1 MLQGKIM
8 NKVIFTGMATFGTLL
23 CCVGPVSAQ
32 LITYSNPDTSWIS
45 QSKRFNI
52 VGPLDSSIS
61 SFTDGL
67 VMVTL
72 DDPGVIGKLGYD
84 ALEVWGASP
93 FSSLSRGEKA
103 LSWNESTDLHFS
115 KSLQSFGFEA
125 QIGDFTTPYDLN
137 LQFYNGSVLVGSI
150 VRTIDNTGVMTGP
163 DGWDPSQGGA
173 RLFAG
178 SLGTG
183 FTSVR
188 ILSTGEYGFSAAG
201 FRYNA
206 LDGTTPLAPGA
217 VPEPGEWAAFGTLGI
232 GLFSLVFRARRRFTK

>member
-1 MLQGKIM
+1 M
-8 NKVIFTGMATFGTLL
+8 NKLILTGTAAFGTLL
-23 CCVGPVSAQ
+23 CCVAPVSAQ
-32 LITYSNPDTSWIS
+32 LVTYSNPDASWIS
-45 QSKRFNI
+45 QNKRLNI

-61 SFTDGL
+61 TLTDGL
-67 VMVTL
+67 VTVTL
-72 DDPGVIGKLGYD
+72 GDPGVVGELGFD

-93 FSSLSRGEKA
+93 FSSLNTGERA
-103 LSWNESTDLHFS
+103 LSWNTSTDMHFS
-115 KSLQSFGFEA
+115 KTLKSFGFEA

-163 DGWDPSQGGA
+163 NGWDASKGGA

-178 SLGTG
+178 SLSSG

-188 ILSTGEYGFSAAG
+188 ILSTDEYAFSAAG

-206 LDGTTPLAPGA
+206 LDGTTPLNGGGGG
-217 VPEPGEWAAFGTLGI
+217 VPEPGEWAAFGTLGV
-232 GLFSLVFRARRRFTK
+232 GLFGLVFRARRRFNK

>member
-1 MLQGKIM
+1 M
-8 NKVIFTGMATFGTLL
+8 NKQPFAGTAAFGMLL

-32 LITYSNPDTSWIS
+32 LITYNNPDTSWIS
-45 QSKRFNI
+45 QSKGLNI
-52 VGPLDSSIS
+52 VGLLDSSV
-61 SFTDGL
+61 SFLSDDFVT
-67 VMVTL
+67 VTL
-72 DDPGVIGKLGYD
+72 DDAGIVGEIGND
-84 ALEVWGASP
+84 VLEVWGASP
-93 FSSLSRGEKA
+93 FSSLSPGEKA

-115 KSLQSFGFEA
+115 KSLKSFGFEA

-150 VRTIDNTGVMTGP
+150 VRTIDNTGVMTGTN
-163 DGWDPSQGGA
+163 GWDPSQGGA

-188 ILSTGEYGFSAAG
+188 ILSSGEYGFSVAG

-206 LDGTTPLAPGA
+206 LDGTTPLAPDA
-217 VPEPGEWAAFGTLGI
+217 VPELGEWAAFGTLGI
-232 GLFSLVFRARRRFTK
+232 GLFGLVFRARRRFTK